1 MQMGTTYLEYGI
13 PVLKRR
19 KIAKYYMKTVGF
31 RLDLLSLL
39 PLDLIQIKVGTQP
52 MLRFPRFIKLHRF
65 LEWKMSIGHLCRI
78 PSIWRLFHLLHLL
91 FLGCHWCA
99 CLYFDISAFEQFKS
113 TWGFVPHDG
122 SNTTLFRVYLVSF
135 YWATLALT
143 TIGIEEPPTT
153 NLEFIFTCLA
163 YLFGLFVFAT
173 VVGQVGSIINSQ
185 NAARVA
191 FEEVLDNV
199 KNYMR
204 LHSVRDDLQS
214 RILRWY
220 DYAWQKKSMNG
231 VLDVASLEMLPE
243 KLKTELVMDVNY
255 ETLRKIAIFKEC
267 RPEFLHDLVL
277 KMRPIL
283 FTPGDYVCRKG
294 EIAREMFIIADG
306 VLEVLGPNNEVLAM
320 MASGDMFGE
329 IGVLRI
335 EGQNKRTADVR
346 AVGYTELYVL
356 SRDDIMEALEDHPEA
371 EMFMKDAARRRLYGS
386 GGGPRPRRSLSA
398 SQYQGPSTST
408 QETRKLEIG
417 FRTSERQSHIEANI
431 SDLVSQVE
439 STRVKNTLENF
450 SKTWQTL
457 LLVCYKSTHRVRF
470 LFVSTERMRILIRLR
485 IVLASKITYDSL
497 SDIVVMPNDVMTS
510 LCKPLTA
517 NVQAG
522 WELVGSE
529 SRLANTA
536 YECSKLSLIH
546 IAPDSLA
553 AKALTFTATTLWE
566 QWGLGDAHP
575 RQFINSKPYNEEDV
589 NLERPKAVYRK
600 NRAFFTS
607 RHSFGQF

>member
-1 MQMGTTYLEYGI
+1 
-13 PVLKRR
+13 
-19 KIAKYYMKTVGF
+19 
-31 RLDLLSLL
+31 
-39 PLDLIQIKVGTQP
+39 
-52 MLRFPRFIKLHRF
+52 
-65 LEWKMSIGHLCRI
+65 
-78 PSIWRLFHLLHLL
+78 
-91 FLGCHWCA
+91 
-99 CLYFDISAFEQFKS
+99 
-113 TWGFVPHDG
+113 
-122 SNTTLFRVYLVSF
+122 
-135 YWATLALT
+135 
-143 TIGIEEPPTT
+143 
-153 NLEFIFTCLA
+153 
-163 YLFGLFVFAT
+163 
-173 VVGQVGSIINSQ
+173 
-185 NAARVA
+185 
-191 FEEVLDNV
+191 
-199 KNYMR
+199 MR

-231 VLDVASLEMLPE
+231 VLDVGSLEMLPE

-398 SQYQGPSTST
+398 SQSQGPSTST
-408 QETRKLEIG
+408 QETRKVEIG
-417 FRTSERQSHIEANI
+417 FRTSEHQSHLEANI
-431 SDLVSQVE
+431 SDLISQVE

-457 LLVCYKSTHRVRF
+457 LKDL
-470 LFVSTERMRILIRLR
+470 
-485 IVLASKITYDSL
+485 
-497 SDIVVMPNDVMTS
+497 
-510 LCKPLTA
+510 
-517 NVQAG
+517 VQA
-522 WELVGSE
+522 
-529 SRLANTA
+529 
-536 YECSKLSLIH
+536 YEDEIKQLR
-546 IAPDSLA
+546 
-553 AKALTFTATTLWE
+553 E
-566 QWGLGDAHP
+566 QLD
-575 RQFINSKPYNEEDV
+575 
-589 NLERPKAVYRK
+589 ERK
-600 NRAFFTS
+600 S
-607 RHSFGQF
+607 

>member
-1 MQMGTTYLEYGI
+1 
-13 PVLKRR
+13 
-19 KIAKYYMKTVGF
+19 
-31 RLDLLSLL
+31 
-39 PLDLIQIKVGTQP
+39 
-52 MLRFPRFIKLHRF
+52 
-65 LEWKMSIGHLCRI
+65 
-78 PSIWRLFHLLHLL
+78 
-91 FLGCHWCA
+91 
-99 CLYFDISAFEQFKS
+99 
-113 TWGFVPHDG
+113 
-122 SNTTLFRVYLVSF
+122 
-135 YWATLALT
+135 
-143 TIGIEEPPTT
+143 
-153 NLEFIFTCLA
+153 
-163 YLFGLFVFAT
+163 
-173 VVGQVGSIINSQ
+173 
-185 NAARVA
+185 
-191 FEEVLDNV
+191 
-199 KNYMR
+199 MR

-386 GGGPRPRRSLSA
+386 GGGPRPSRSSSA

-408 QETRKLEIG
+408 QETRKVEIG
-417 FRTSERQSHIEANI
+417 FRTSERQSHLEANI
-431 SDLVSQVE
+431 SDLISQVE

-457 LLVCYKSTHRVRF
+457 LVRSIHF
-470 LFVSTERMRILIRLR
+470 PMRILIYLL
-485 IVLASKITYDSL
+485 IVLVHKLIFDFLPNTFG
-497 SDIVVMPNDVMTS
+497 MPNYIMTS

-517 NVQAG
+517 NAQAA
-522 WELVGSE
+522 WELAGKE
-529 SRLANTA
+529 SHLADTVKVPC
-536 YECSKLSLIH
+536 YL
-546 IAPDSLA
+546 
-553 AKALTFTATTLWE
+553 
-566 QWGLGDAHP
+566 
-575 RQFINSKPYNEEDV
+575 
-589 NLERPKAVYRK
+589 
-600 NRAFFTS
+600 
-607 RHSFGQF
+607 